1 MKKIISIILAS
12 TSMFGSI
19 VSASGKKSP
28 FKEKAPKLQIE
39 DLKQKRE
46 PKITK
51 SHVYVSQKAFLI
63 GIACAVGIDVKIKF
77 IPDNREK
84 NYNFKILSID
94 DSDFAYSDFNYREQL
109 SGLIAVLGVIEKPV
123 PSKPEIVIE
132 KGTVGF
138 VIINKHVMTRTF
150 ISEIGE
156 EILNLIYEKKI
167 IAAKKNNLNEPVDL
181 TEDEEFQEKIECFF
195 ADVLDS
201 SQNNNQTIHN
211 FHLPSIF

>member
-1 MKKIISIILAS
+1 
-12 TSMFGSI
+12 
-19 VSASGKKSP
+19 
-28 FKEKAPKLQIE
+28 
-39 DLKQKRE
+39 
-46 PKITK
+46 
-51 SHVYVSQKAFLI
+51 
-63 GIACAVGIDVKIKF
+63 
-77 IPDNREK
+77 
-84 NYNFKILSID
+84 
-94 DSDFAYSDFNYREQL
+94 
-109 SGLIAVLGVIEKPV
+109 
-123 PSKPEIVIE
+123 
-132 KGTVGF
+132 
-138 VIINKHVMTRTF
+138 MTRTF